1 MSEKEFDY
9 LFKLLVIG
17 DSGVG
22 KSCLLLRFA
31 DDTFIESYIATI
43 GVDFKIR
50 TIRLGE
56 SVVKLQIWD
65 TAGQERFRTITAA
78 YYRGSHGIMIVY
90 DVTDRDSFDHVRQW
104 LGEVEKFAAEGVTR
118 FLIGNKCDLSDQR
131 AVTYEEG
138 QELAAAYDLKFLETS
153 ARGNHQVDDAFFL
166 LADEIKSKVQMGN
179 TGGDG
184 TPTTKKKLVV
194 DGQKKAGGGNCCM

>member
-31 DDTFIESYIATI
+31 DDTFIDSYIATI

-50 TIRLGE
+50 TIRLDD

-90 DVTDRDSFDHVRQW
+90 DVTDRDSFNHVRQW
-104 LGEVEKFAAEGVTR
+104 LGEVDKFAAEGVTR
-118 FLIGNKCDLSDQR
+118 FLIGNKCDLSEQR
-131 AVTYEEG
+131 AVSYEEG
-138 QELAAAYDLKFLETS
+138 QQLASTYQLKFLETS
-153 ARGNHQVDDAFFL
+153 ARGNHQVDEAFFL
-166 LADEIKSKVQMGN
+166 LADEIKSKVQMNNSGAES
-179 TGGDG
+179 
-184 TPTTKKKLVV
+184 PATKKKLVV
-194 DGQKKAGGGNCCM
+194 DGQKKAGSGNCCM